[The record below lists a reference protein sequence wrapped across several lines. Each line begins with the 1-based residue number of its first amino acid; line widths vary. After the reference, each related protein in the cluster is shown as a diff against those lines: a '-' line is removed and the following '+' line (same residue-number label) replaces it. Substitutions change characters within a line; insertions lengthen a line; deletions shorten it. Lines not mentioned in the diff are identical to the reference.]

1 MKRFISLLIA
11 ITVCTMFLSSMT
23 IVEASANSTESQTQT
38 GKTSEEV
45 SNVQDE
51 LDSETIEEEI
61 DISQNEAETSEDN
74 SQSLENESTVSN
86 EENSA
91 ENEAESSEDE
101 EEPVYYN
108 LPARVQREVDR
119 QIKKFR
125 GIKIGVGIYS
135 LDGKKGYEYNADTL
149 IPGGCTVKAG
159 FALFVLKKCEE
170 LGIDIYTET
179 ITHTKSNTHGGSGV
193 IQYSKYGTKYTIYE
207 LLDKML
213 GISDNAAYYMLASKF
228 SLKDYQDFIVPLGG
242 QKLAKGQYF
251 GSASV
256 HNRKNEWVEIY
267 KYISSGST
275 YSDVL
280 KELISNTKYCY
291 ITYQTESETE
301 YLHKS
306 GWSYG
311 SYSCAC
317 DCAIIND
324 NYLVI
329 IMTSVPNSEDS
340 YTSPVIFIGKAVI
353 DKFAVDMGG
362 EIF

>member
-61 DISQNEAETSEDN
+61 DISQYEAEN
-74 SQSLENESTVSN
+74 
-86 EENSA
+86 
-91 ENEAESSEDE
+91 SEDE
-101 EEPVYYN
+101 EEPVYDK

-159 FALFVLKKCEE
+159 FALFVLKECEE

-179 ITHTKSNTHGGSGV
+179 ITHTKNNTHGGSGV